1 MENQL
6 IKLPEEKEYVRAVST
21 DIVKT
26 WRDKYNYVPA
36 SELPEI
42 KAKHEY
48 YRNLKQA

>member
-1 MENQL
+1 MDYPQNP
-6 IKLPEEKEYVRAVST
+6 PEEKEYVRAVST

-26 WRDKYNYVPA
+26 FREKFNWIPA

-48 YRNLKQA
+48 FKNLRQV

>member
-1 MENQL
+1 MDYAKNP
-6 IKLPEEKEYVRAVST
+6 PEEKDYVRAVST

-26 WRDKYNYVPA
+26 FREKFNWVPA

-48 YRNLKQA
+48 YKNLRQV